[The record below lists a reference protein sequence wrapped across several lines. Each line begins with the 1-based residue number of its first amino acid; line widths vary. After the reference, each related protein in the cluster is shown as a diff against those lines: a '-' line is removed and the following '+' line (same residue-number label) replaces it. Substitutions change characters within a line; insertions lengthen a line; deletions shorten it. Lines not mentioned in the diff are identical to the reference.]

1 MARVGLSKP
10 FYAEYTYGGTPAAIS
25 YSDGANFAKAVELSI
40 EVDDTE
46 PVRLYADNGVA
57 ESVSAFANGT
67 LTLTVDDL
75 TLAETAALLGL
86 TTASSTTPAGTTLAD
101 LAENVPPMLGFGIV
115 VKKIKNGTAK
125 YLAIVLPKV
134 QFNVPADAA
143 VTQGAG
149 CIEYV
154 RGAVAAAQ
162 HRKSVII
169 QSGYKLSRREGIKLP
184 ALKLAA
190 FTVSGTESLNYA
202 FNPAYI
208 VALGN
213 NE

>member
-125 YLAIVLPKV
+125 YMAIVLPKV

-143 VTQGAG
+143 VTQGETVEFATQELTATIYKTDG
-149 CIEYV
+149 DTPV
-154 RGAVAAAQ
+154 WRKRGEFSTEADAVTW
-162 HRKSVII
+162 
-169 QSGYKLSRREGIKLP
+169 IKGELDI
-184 ALKLAA
+184 
-190 FTVSGTESLNYA
+190 T
-202 FNPAYI
+202 
-208 VALGN
+208 
-213 NE
+213 